1 MVAELLAK
9 QSNRNV
15 VRVRITSSALSRPSA
30 IRGISNNSGMHIH
43 ANVAELVNA
52 AVLKIVDSL
61 EKGLGVQIPPL
72 AFDYGRLGNVI
83 YIDFDEY
90 LQSLCSALQEVEE
103 RLSDFNQELQK
114 LSDLALLTEP
124 MPQYP
129 FVREIGNM
137 RYCKG
142 ICRKPIHKARSCC

>member
-1 MVAELLAK
+1 MLCVFESRRLRSAFF
-9 QSNRNV
+9 
-15 VRVRITSSALSRPSA
+15 RVPIGGHG
-30 IRGISNNSGMHIH
+30 IDRGMMGKANPWLK

-52 AVLKIVDSL
+52 AVLKTVDSL
-61 EKGLGVQIPPL
+61 KKGLGVQIPPL
-72 AFDYGRLGNVI
+72 AFDYGRFGNMI

-90 LQSLCSALQEVEE
+90 LQSEE

-114 LSDLALLTEP
+114 LSDLALLAVP

-137 RYCKG
+137 RYCKY

>member
-1 MVAELLAK
+1 MLCVFESRHLRSAFF
-9 QSNRNV
+9 
-15 VRVRITSSALSRPSA
+15 RVPIGGH
-30 IRGISNNSGMHIH
+30 GIDREMTGKANPWLK

-52 AVLKIVDSL
+52 AVLKTVDSL
-61 EKGLGVQIPPL
+61 KKGLGVQIPPL
-72 AFDYGRLGNVI
+72 AFDYGRFGNMI

-103 RLSDFNQELQK
+103 RLSEVNQELQK
-114 LSDLALLTEP
+114 LSDLALFQEP

-137 RYCKG
+137 RYCKY